1 MNSPEQESRLQLCP
15 WFYHGEIGTSESE
28 TEKGEDLLTPR
39 SSWNETESIYGSP
52 LLVSGVTLMQF
63 MVQNIIGY
71 PWASP
76 LGSLG
81 GLDPTMG
88 HGSPDRPWDCRGR
101 GMSLQAWRI
110 ALIISQCR
118 CFAGCT
124 SCPGAALLPGNMPGY
139 FIDLVNKKG
148 EGKFLHR
155 AKDSFLPPCCL
166 DLCHCLNLSRF
177 AIPTSAVWLFDY
189 CLALGQTTAE
199 YTSLWFTAWAVII
212 MALF

>member
-1 MNSPEQESRLQLCP
+1 MRLSQSV
-15 WFYHGEIGTSESE
+15 T
-28 TEKGEDLLTPR
+28 
-39 SSWNETESIYGSP
+39 
-52 LLVSGVTLMQF
+52 LVSGVTLMQF

-76 LGSLG
+76 LGRLG
-81 GLDPTMG
+81 GAWSHHGPWLTGQAMG
-88 HGSPDRPWDCRGR
+88 L
-101 GMSLQAWRI
+101 SLQAWQI
-110 ALIISQCR
+110 ALIINQCR
-118 CFAGCT
+118 RFAGCT
-124 SCPGAALLPGNMPGY
+124 SCWGAALLPGNKSGY

-148 EGKFLHR
+148 EGKFLHC

-212 MALF
+212 MVLF